1 MKRHLETYIELMDE
15 LSKPYLEDGD
25 LIFKLSN
32 KYFQEGVQMWDTNFV
47 INYSHII
54 GSMHAL
60 WFMENGLYL
69 KVYEQQ
75 SVEGFIKLMRSIW
88 YNKTSRGGREQVKG
102 GKRGESRQAPR
113 MRRVFEILL
122 RRYFWH
128 RGRLTKHFDPTFT
141 RSCDQA
147 ICFIYYL

>member
-1 MKRHLETYIELMDE
+1 MS
-15 LSKPYLEDGD
+15 SKATSE
-25 LIFKLSN
+25 
-32 KYFQEGVQMWDTNFV
+32 
-47 INYSHII
+47 
-54 GSMHAL
+54 
-60 WFMENGLYL
+60 
-69 KVYEQQ
+69 
-75 SVEGFIKLMRSIW
+75 SVEGFVKLMRSIW

-147 ICFIYYL
+147 IFSYINYDDDDDDGDYCEAPIPIEVDSDSEDESDSDDEDELSDEELADLLAEEGGYAHLSSTGMMDVSE